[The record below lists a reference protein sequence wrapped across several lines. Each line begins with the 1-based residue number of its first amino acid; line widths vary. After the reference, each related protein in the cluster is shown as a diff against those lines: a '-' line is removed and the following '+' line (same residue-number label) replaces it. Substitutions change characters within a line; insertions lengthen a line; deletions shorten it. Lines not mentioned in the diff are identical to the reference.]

1 MRKYWSKEGPQ
12 HSKENTNSSEQ
23 CISTN
28 SPSTVSLISK
38 SLNRHTPL
46 ALLVVTHFN
55 ISWSLFTPS
64 VPLSLADNSRNW
76 VLQNLGVPNEIQTSD
91 HNFTQWPINVYIEG
105 LLLTFLASV
114 VFCICWRRP
123 QALYSCILLSS
134 KGTPTW
140 LGIPRSTACLGCSLA
155 TSWIILL

>member
-28 SPSTVSLISK
+28 SSSTVSLISK

-46 ALLVVTHFN
+46 ALLVVIHFN
-55 ISWSLFTPS
+55 ISWTLFTTS

-76 VLQNLGVPNEIQTSD
+76 VLQNLGVPNEIQTSASQF
-91 HNFTQWPINVYIEG
+91 HTMTYKCLHWGSPSHISRFSSFLYLWRKTTG
-105 LLLTFLASV
+105 SLLLYPSF
-114 VFCICWRRP
+114 F
-123 QALYSCILLSS
+123 
-134 KGTPTW
+134 
-140 LGIPRSTACLGCSLA
+140 
-155 TSWIILL
+155 